1 MKFSEKWLREW
12 VNPALTTEELGHQLT
27 MAGLELDGVEPVAA
41 EFSGVVVGHVI
52 KIDAHPDADKL
63 RVCTVDVAAASD
75 EPLQIVCG
83 AANVHEG
90 MVAPTAMIGARLPGD
105 FKIKKSKLRGVV
117 SMGMLCSASELGLA
131 ESSDGLMPLPGDA
144 PIGDDLRDYL
154 ELDDLIIEVD
164 LTPNRGDCLSLAGV
178 AREVG
183 VICRQDVNVP
193 EIEPVPAKIDDT
205 FPIKVSAPS
214 DCPRYLGRI
223 IRGLDQRKETP
234 LWMQEKLRRGGI
246 RSLGPLV
253 DVTNFVL
260 LELGQPMH
268 AFDLN
273 KLKGSISV
281 RRAKA
286 GEKLR
291 LLNESEA
298 TFNESTLLIT
308 DDAGPLAIAGVM
320 GGGASAVGDET
331 TDILLESA
339 FFAPLAIAGQARSY
353 GLHTDSSHR
362 FERGVD
368 PENCRNAMER
378 ATQLLTDICG
388 GEVAPITE
396 VSSKDDLPKPA
407 TLELRISRV
416 EKVLGLALN
425 ADEVIAIFKQLGFAV
440 NGSGDNLTVIVPT
453 FRFDLTLEV
462 DLIEEI
468 GRIIGYDKLPIRML
482 STPSAPA
489 LVPEAYIAR
498 NILCNAL
505 VDRGYQEAI
514 SYSFVDPQ
522 VEKILNPTL
531 EAYPL
536 ANPISTELSVMR
548 TTLWSGLLP
557 ILKHNVNRQ
566 QERVRLFETG
576 KRFIKQG
583 DELLQEDVIAGVLFG
598 AIEPEQWGVENRELD
613 FFDLK
618 GDIEVLLRLSGELSR
633 CEFVAG
639 TPDSLHPGQSAR
651 IMLQGREIGLVGMLH
666 PKVADLLDVPAHTF
680 VFEIV
685 LEPLQQGRI
694 SHFEPLSKYPA
705 LRRDLAFIVD
715 KNVAANDLIKAVR
728 RTAPAFMRNL
738 KLFDLY
744 QGEHIDSGRKSLA
757 LGLTLQEE
765 TRTLTDSEVED
776 AIELIV
782 VHLHEEFGATLR
794 D

>member
-253 DVTNFVL
+253 DITNFVL

>member
-12 VNPALTTEELGHQLT
+12 VNPSLTTEELGHQLT

-41 EFSGVVVGHVI
+41 EFSGVVVGRVL
-52 KIDAHPDADKL
+52 KIEAHPDADKL
-63 RVCTVDVAAASD
+63 RVCTVDVATAAD

-83 AANVHEG
+83 APNVHEG
-90 MVAPTAMIGARLPGD
+90 MVAPTALIGARLPGD

-131 ESSDGLMPLPGDA
+131 ESSEGLMPLPADA
-144 PIGDDLRDYL
+144 PVGTNFREYL
-154 ELDDLIIEVD
+154 DLDDTIIEVD

-183 VICRQDVNVP
+183 VICRQDVKPP
-193 EIEPVPAKIDDT
+193 EFDIVAPTIDDS
-205 FPIKVSAPS
+205 FPVTVAASS
-214 DCPRYLGRI
+214 ECPRYLGRI
-223 IRGLDQRKETP
+223 IRGVDQSKETP
-234 LWMQEKLRRGGI
+234 LWMQERLRRGGI
-246 RSLGPLV
+246 RTLGPLV
-253 DVTNFVL
+253 DVTNYVL

-268 AFDLN
+268 AFDLT
-273 KLKGSISV
+273 KLKGAINV
-281 RRAKA
+281 RKARA

-291 LLNESEA
+291 LLNENEVEL
-298 TFNESTLLIT
+298 NESTLLIS
-308 DDAGPLAIAGVM
+308 DDSGPLAIAGVM
-320 GGGASAVGDET
+320 GGEASAVDDDT
-331 TDILLESA
+331 TDIFLESA
-339 FFAPLAIAGQARSY
+339 YFAPLAVAGQARSY

-368 PENCRNAMER
+368 PENCRHAMER
-378 ATQLLTDICG
+378 ATQLLIDICG
-388 GEVAPITE
+388 GEVGAISE
-396 VSSKDDLPKPA
+396 VISDVDLPRPSIIA
-407 TLELRISRV
+407 LRISRV
-416 EKVLGLALN
+416 EKVLGMALD
-425 ADEVIAIFKQLGFAV
+425 ADDVVAIFKQLGFAV
-440 NGSGDNLTVIVPT
+440 SGSGDELTVTVPT

-468 GRIIGYDKLPIRML
+468 GRIIGYDELPIRML

-489 LVPEAYIAR
+489 LVPESFITR
-498 NILCNAL
+498 NILCSTL
-505 VDRGYQEAI
+505 VERGYQEAI
-514 SYSFVDPQ
+514 CYSFVDPE
-522 VEKILNPTL
+522 VEKILNPAL
-531 EAYPL
+531 DAYPL

-557 ILKHNVNRQ
+557 ALQHNVNRQ

-583 DELLQEDVIAGVLFG
+583 DELLQEDVIAGVVYG
-598 AIEPEQWGVENRELD
+598 AIEPEQWGVASRQLD

-618 GDIEVLLRLSGELSR
+618 GDIESLLALSGDLSR

-639 TPDSLHPGQSAR
+639 TPDNLHPGQSAR
-651 IMLQGREIGLVGMLH
+651 ILLQGKEIGLIGMIH
-666 PKVADLLDVPAHTF
+666 PKVADFLSIPAHTF
-680 VFEIV
+680 VFEIA
-685 LEPLQQGRI
+685 LEPLQEGTI

-715 KNVAANDLIKAVR
+715 EKVAANELITAIR
-728 RTAPAFMRNL
+728 RTAPPFMRNL

-782 VHLHEEFGATLR
+782 THLREEFGATLR